1 MKIVDKLTSARIGLL
16 IKEPF
21 FGNMATRMK
30 LIESDEWLPTAATDG
45 KNFYYNSD
53 FIEKLSLGELEF
65 LFAHEIMHAILDHIA
80 RIGSRDPRKS
90 NRAMDYAVNQILV
103 DNKIGTP
110 ITVVKPLQ
118 DDKYRGLTW
127 EEIYDLLD
135 EDESSDN
142 GGSVIDQHLSSE
154 EDSTDSGDSPTISE
168 EALKEVRSE
177 IREAMIQSAEVSAG
191 NVPSEVQR
199 YINKLTKP
207 KLDWKEILQ
216 ANVQSLIKSDYSFT
230 RVNRRTMH
238 SGAVLPGMTEEE
250 RIELTVA
257 IDTSGSI
264 RNDDLTTFISE
275 VKGILDQYRSYKID
289 LWCFDTQIHNHAT
302 IENDSIDS
310 IENYV
315 PQGNGG
321 TNFDVN
327 FDYMKQKGITP
338 NIFVMFTDGYPF
350 GSWGD
355 SNYCDTIFILKNNKN
370 TVAPFGQTLYYEDS
384 IS

>member
-1 MKIVDKLTSARIGLL
+1 MKIIDKLTSARIGLL

-45 KNFYYNSD
+45 KNFYYNSS
-53 FIEKLSLGELEF
+53 FVEALSLGELEF

-154 EDSTDSGDSPTISE
+154 ESSTDSGESPTISE
-168 EALKEVRSE
+168 ETLKEVRSE
-177 IREAMIQSAEVSAG
+177 ICEAMIQSAEVSAG

-207 KLDWKEILQ
+207 KLDWKEILH

-289 LWCFDTQIHNHAT
+289 LWCFDTQIHNHVT

-327 FDYMKQKGITP
+327 FDYMKQKDITP

-384 IS
+384 AS

>member
-1 MKIVDKLTSARIGLL
+1 MKIIDKLTSARIALL

-80 RIGSRDPRKS
+80 RIGPRDPRKS

-118 DDKYRGLTW
+118 NDKYRGLTW

-135 EDESSDN
+135 EDETGDN
-142 GGSVIDQHLSSE
+142 GGSVIDQHLSSA
-154 EDSTDSGDSPTISE
+154 EDSADGGDSPTISE
-168 EALKEVRSE
+168 ETLKEVRSE
-177 IREAMIQSAEVSAG
+177 IREAMIQSSEVSAG
-191 NVPSEVQR
+191 KVPSEVQR
-199 YINKLTKP
+199 YINKLTRP
-207 KLDWKEILQ
+207 KLDWKEILR
-216 ANVQSLIKSDYSFT
+216 ANVQSLIKMDYSFT

-250 RIELTVA
+250 RIELVVA

-264 RNDDLTTFISE
+264 RNSDLITFISE

-289 LWCFDTQIHNHAT
+289 LWCFDTQIHNHVT
-302 IENDSIDS
+302 LENDSGDS
-310 IENYV
+310 IENYE
-315 PQGNGG
+315 PRGKGG

-338 NIFVMFTDGYPF
+338 KIFAMFTDGYPF
-350 GSWGD
+350 RSWGD
-355 SNYCDTIFILKNNKN
+355 PNYCDTIFILKNNKN

>member
-1 MKIVDKLTSARIGLL
+1 MKIIDKLTSARIGLL

-45 KNFYYNSD
+45 KNFYYNSS
-53 FIEKLSLGELEF
+53 FVEALSLGELEF

-154 EDSTDSGDSPTISE
+154 ESSTDSGESPTISE
-168 EALKEVRSE
+168 ETLKEVRSE

-207 KLDWKEILQ
+207 KLDWKEILH

-289 LWCFDTQIHNHAT
+289 LWCFDTQIHNHVT

-327 FDYMKQKGITP
+327 FDYMKQKDITP

-384 IS
+384 AS

>member
-1 MKIVDKLTSARIGLL
+1 MKIIDKLTSARIGLL

-45 KNFYYNSD
+45 KNFYYNSS
-53 FIEKLSLGELEF
+53 FVEALSLGELEF

-154 EDSTDSGDSPTISE
+154 ESSTDSGESPTISE
-168 EALKEVRSE
+168 ETLKEVRSE

-207 KLDWKEILQ
+207 KLDWKEILR
-216 ANVQSLIKSDYSFT
+216 ANVQSFIKSDYSFT

-289 LWCFDTQIHNHAT
+289 LWCFDTQIHNHVT

-327 FDYMKQKGITP
+327 FDYMKQKDITP

-384 IS
+384 AS